1 VTHRY
6 NTWFYREFVW
16 KRPRWLAVLLPIVVV
31 WVSWTTAMTALDE
44 FHLFEDKYFMTITM
58 LFGACTPCSGARL
71 RSSVAFVLSRTL
83 MFCLRARVWPKQRAW
98 WPARHQRARRRLP
111 FL

>member
-1 VTHRY
+1 MYFISLCTRY
-6 NTWFYREFVW
+6 NTWLYREFVW

-58 LFGACTPCSGARL
+58 LFGAWPPSTVL
-71 RSSVAFVLSRTL
+71 VVAPS
-83 MFCLRARVWPKQRAW
+83 
-98 WPARHQRARRRLP
+98 HH
-111 FL
+111 

>member
-1 VTHRY
+1 
-6 NTWFYREFVW
+6 VW

-58 LFGACTPCSGARL
+58 LFGAWPTHHLLPSRALLPLTHPLNSEHGGRRDVGGRVGGGLPRDDPLLQNQTLRGARCAT
-71 RSSVAFVLSRTL
+71 SS
-83 MFCLRARVWPKQRAW
+83 
-98 WPARHQRARRRLP
+98 
-111 FL
+111 